1 MLLQV
6 VFIAVFFNVA
16 YSAVQG
22 TKQST
27 LAYHCG
33 DTITG
38 NVPYG
43 NANAHVWI
51 FQTYD
56 AKVDVT
62 FSTCNSAADFTEGL
76 VLYDYK
82 VDESQSQYIAD
93 CYHST
98 GIGCDTCGL
107 TSLTDWTV
115 FDLGGDYEL
124 FYIEIYSVSTGTNSY
139 KIEITCIDAPTT
151 PNPTTSQ
158 PTTAIPTTNT
168 PTATT
173 ATPTTLQPTTA
184 IPTTN
189 IPTTSMPTTV
199 IPTTALPTTTMPTTY
214 QPTTSNPTTQIP
226 TAIPTTTTPTT
237 NAPTTY
243 QPTTTTPTTNAPT
256 NTPTTAIPTSPNL
269 VDIPTEPPTTAADGE
284 AKNTNSNTLETG
296 DAKTDNTKS
305 GMDMVTILLIVIIA
319 LVVIILCGALGCYTC
334 FLKKKKAAVVK
345 ENAANDIE
353 IAQIVPNDGCKT
365 GTGTS
370 TGTDSNTNNGNTIM
384 RVGSVSL
391 SGERENIMITD
402 MGINKD
408 DDTDTDTDNEM
419 YDKDKMNPNINE
431 SPGSFEITPGSK
443 PTAGGIGADFMD
455 INENDNNRSN
465 GSIGSDEGD
474 ILNEDENM
482 DGMYDKQNKYKTS
495 GKDDVNDD
503 EMYKKSGKITKS

>member
-1 MLLQV
+1 MLLKV
-6 VFIAVFFNVA
+6 VTFAIVCNVA
-16 YSAVQG
+16 YSAVEG
-22 TKQST
+22 TVQST
-27 LAYHCG
+27 ASNYCDDYVAGSVAYQKS
-33 DTITG
+33 
-38 NVPYG
+38 
-43 NANAHVWI
+43 NAHVWV
-51 FQTYD
+51 FQTFD
-56 AKVDVT
+56 NPVDVT
-62 FSTCNSAADFTEGL
+62 FSTCNSVQQFQEGL
-76 VLYDYK
+76 VLYDYNGNK
-82 VDESQSQYIAD
+82 LGE

-98 GIGCDTCGL
+98 GVGCEACGAKL
-107 TSLTDWTV
+107 TEWTV
-115 FDLGGDYEL
+115 FGVGGGYEQ
-124 FYIEIYSVSTGTNSY
+124 FYIAIYSVEATGGPYDYRIDIS
-139 KIEITCIDAPTT
+139 CIDAPTT
-151 PNPTTSQ
+151 HNPTTSQ